1 MFTTFFNM
9 TTQPFSERIPV
20 AKIVKDQSIENSI
33 AKLQYML
40 YQGDIAL
47 IHGQTGVGKS
57 TLIKLFLANIPL
69 NQYLPLYINFTH
81 LKTSCL
87 LNLIVAQLGESP
99 KHTKDRLFLQ
109 IKEKIKRLNLTI
121 LLIIDEA
128 HLLETDVITDLR
140 LLISSAIEETSTLK
154 IILSGQNAIR
164 DNLKRSSLTD
174 FAQRICV
181 FCRINPLTK
190 AESFTYIDLQ
200 MKYAQSS
207 ENVFGQEAKEII
219 FEYSSG
225 IPRQINNIA
234 TASLINASIQKLQFI
249 NHGLVMQTISELQS
263 F

>member
-1 MFTTFFNM
+1 M
-9 TTQPFSERIPV
+9 TSQPFSERID
-20 AKIVKDQSIENSI
+20 AKKIIRDQRIENSI

-47 IHGQTGVGKS
+47 IHGPAGVGKS
-57 TLIKLFLANIPL
+57 TLIKLFLANIPQ

-81 LKTSCL
+81 LKTSSL
-87 LNLIVAQLGESP
+87 LNLIVAQLGESL

-109 IKEKIKRLNLTI
+109 IKEKIKKLNLTV

-128 HLLETDVITDLR
+128 HLLETDTITDLR
-140 LLISSAIEETSTLK
+140 LLISSAIENTSTLK
-154 IILSGQNAIR
+154 IILSGQDAIR
-164 DNLKRSSLTD
+164 ENLKRSSLTD

-181 FCRINPLTK
+181 TCRISPLTK
-190 AESFTYIDLQ
+190 EECFSYIDLQ

-207 ENVFGQEAKEII
+207 ENIFQQEAKEMI

-234 TASLINASIQKLQFI
+234 TASLITASTQRLQFI
-249 NHGLVMQTISELQS
+249 NHDLMMQTISELQS